1 MTQKDHFNALAAAVV
16 AAYQKESAAPAAL
29 VEKYSAMLDQAKAT
43 AKAAR
48 LAWDTAE
55 EKARKERAALLDK
68 TKGNAIDQ
76 VNQLRKQ
83 WKDEQ
88 EPPLVEAY
96 TQANEALKRAT
107 MLANF
112 AAIPFLSLQ
121 AVAILKIYAAFF
133 EAFPKAGTL
142 NRNSSRRDAI
152 QAYINQINPDFYY
165 WGNLKLLGA
174 EVRADPYNYEGQTTK
189 EQTAKALKSAESRR
203 AACMK
208 SESDIISRVDLIE
221 QAEKQLD
228 TFKATYEKSGRALR
242 NLMQGLFTQNETLD
256 KLKNISFY

>member
-55 EKARKERAALLDK
+55 EAARKERAALLDK
-68 TKGNAIDQ
+68 KDPDAFDL
-76 VNQLRKQ
+76 VNQMRAK
-83 WKDEQ
+83 WRDEE
-88 EPPLVEAY
+88 EPPLEDAY

-121 AVAILKIYAAFF
+121 AVAILKLYAAFF

-152 QAYINQINPDFYY
+152 QAYVNQINPDFYY
-165 WGNLKLLGA
+165 WGSLKLLGA
-174 EVRADPYNYEGQTTK
+174 EVRADPYSYEGQTTK
-189 EQTAKALKSAESRR
+189 EQTAKALESAESRR
-203 AACMK
+203 AACLK
-208 SESDIISRVDLIE
+208 SESDILSRVDLIE
-221 QAEKQLD
+221 QAEKQLA

-242 NLMQGLFTQNETLD
+242 NLMQGLFTQTETLD

>member
-29 VEKYSAMLDQAKAT
+29 VEKYSAMLDQAKEA

-48 LAWDTAE
+48 AAWDNAE
-55 EKARKERAALLDK
+55 EEARHERAALLDK
-68 TKGNAIDQ
+68 TKGDAIGQ
-76 VNQLRKQ
+76 VNQMRAK
-83 WKDEQ
+83 WKDEE
-88 EPPLVEAY
+88 EPPLVDAY

-133 EAFPKAGTL
+133 EAFPKAGKL
-142 NRNSSRRDAI
+142 NRDSSRRDMI
-152 QAYINQINPDFYY
+152 QGYIKEINPSFFY
-165 WGNLKLLGA
+165 WGSLKMLGA

-189 EQTAKALKSAESRR
+189 EQAAEALKNAESRH
-203 AACMK
+203 AACLK
-208 SESDIISRVDLIE
+208 TEADILSRVDLIE
-221 QAEKQLD
+221 QAEKQLA

-242 NLMQGLFTQNETLD
+242 QLMQGLFAVDETMD

>member
-55 EKARKERAALLDK
+55 EAARKERAALLDK

-96 TQANEALKRAT
+96 TQADEALKRAT

>member
-16 AAYQKESAAPAAL
+16 AAHPQESAAPAAL

-68 TKGNAIDQ
+68 KDPDAFDL
-76 VNQLRKQ
+76 VNQMRKQ

-96 TQANEALKRAT
+96 TQATEALKRAT

-121 AVAILKIYAAFF
+121 AVAILKLYAAFF

-142 NRNSSRRDAI
+142 NRNSSRRDMI
-152 QAYINQINPDFYY
+152 QGYIKEINPSFFW
-165 WGNLKLLGA
+165 WGSLKMLGA
-174 EVRADPYNYEGQTTK
+174 EVRVDPYNYEGQTTK
-189 EQTAKALKSAESRR
+189 EEAAKALESAESRH
-203 AACMK
+203 AACLK

-221 QAEKQLD
+221 RAEKQLA

-242 NLMQGLFTQNETLD
+242 NLMQGLFTQTETLD

>member
-55 EKARKERAALLDK
+55 EAARKERAALLDK

-76 VNQLRKQ
+76 VNQMRAK
-83 WKDEQ
+83 WRDEE
-88 EPPLVEAY
+88 EPPLEDAY

-142 NRNSSRRDAI
+142 NRNSSRRDMI
-152 QAYINQINPDFYY
+152 QGYIKEINPSFFY
-165 WGNLKLLGA
+165 WGSLKMLGA
-174 EVRADPYNYEGQTTK
+174 EVRADPYDYEGQTTK
-189 EQTAKALKSAESRR
+189 EQTSKALESAESRHT
-203 AACMK
+203 ACLK
-208 SESDIISRVDLIE
+208 SEADIISRVDLIE
-221 QAEKQLD
+221 QAEKQLAA
-228 TFKATYEKSGRALR
+228 FKATYEKSGRALR

-256 KLKNISFY
+256 KLKNIHFS

>member
-1 MTQKDHFNALAAAVV
+1 MLAASATT
-16 AAYQKESAAPAAL
+16 ALPAAPAAP
-29 VEKYSAMLDQAKAT
+29 ETKSA
-43 AKAAR
+43 AA
-48 LAWDTAE
+48 
-55 EKARKERAALLDK
+55 RAALLDK
-68 TKGNAIDQ
+68 KDPDAFDL
-76 VNQLRKQ
+76 VSQLRAK
-83 WKDEQ
+83 WRDEE
-88 EPPLVEAY
+88 EPPLEDAY
-96 TQANEALKRAT
+96 TQANEALKRVT

-133 EAFPKAGTL
+133 EAFPKVGKL
-142 NRNSSRRDAI
+142 NRDSSRRDMI
-152 QAYINQINPDFYY
+152 QGYIKEINPSFFY
-165 WGNLKLLGA
+165 WGSLKMLGA
-174 EVRADPYNYEGQTTK
+174 EVRADPYDYEGQTTK
-189 EQTAKALKSAESRR
+189 EQTAKALESAESRR

-242 NLMQGLFTQNETLD
+242 NLMQGLFTQTETLD

>member
-1 MTQKDHFNALAAAVV
+1 MTKKDHFNALAAAVV

-55 EKARKERAALLDK
+55 EAARKERAALMDK

-112 AAIPFLSLQ
+112 AAIPFFSLQ
-121 AVAILKIYAAFF
+121 AVAILKLYAAFF

-142 NRNSSRRDAI
+142 NRNSSRRELI
-152 QAYINQINPDFYY
+152 QEYIKQINPSFFW
-165 WGNLKLLGA
+165 WGSLKMLGA
-174 EVRADPYNYEGQTTK
+174 EVRVDPYNYEGQTTK
-189 EQTAKALKSAESRR
+189 EEAAKALESAESRH
-203 AACMK
+203 AACLK

-221 QAEKQLD
+221 QAEKQLA

-242 NLMQGLFTQNETLD
+242 NLMQGLFTQTETLD

>member
-1 MTQKDHFNALAAAVV
+1 MTKAEQFNALAAAVV

-68 TKGNAIDQ
+68 
-76 VNQLRKQ
+76 
-83 WKDEQ
+83 KDPDAFDLVSQMRAKWRDEE
-88 EPPLVEAY
+88 EPPLEDAY

-121 AVAILKIYAAFF
+121 AVAILKLYAAFF

-142 NRNSSRRDAI
+142 NRNSSRRDMI
-152 QAYINQINPDFYY
+152 QGYIKEINPSFFY
-165 WGNLKLLGA
+165 WGSLKMLGA
-174 EVRADPYNYEGQTTK
+174 EVRADPYDYEGQTTK
-189 EQTAKALKSAESRR
+189 EQTAKALESAESRR

>member
-29 VEKYSAMLDQAKAT
+29 VEKYSAILDQAKAA

-55 EKARKERAALLDK
+55 EAARKERAAILDK

-76 VNQLRKQ
+76 VNQMRKQ

-121 AVAILKIYAAFF
+121 AVAILKLYAAFF

-142 NRNSSRRDAI
+142 NRNSSRRELI
-152 QAYINQINPDFYY
+152 QEYIKQINPSFFW
-165 WGNLKLLGA
+165 WGSLKMLGA
-174 EVRADPYNYEGQTTK
+174 EMRVDPYNYEGQTTK
-189 EQTAKALKSAESRR
+189 EQTAKALESAESRH
-203 AACMK
+203 AACLK
-208 SESDIISRVDLIE
+208 SEADILSRVDLIE
-221 QAEKQLD
+221 QAEKQLA

>member
-1 MTQKDHFNALAAAVV
+1 MTQKDYFNTLAAAVV

-68 TKGNAIDQ
+68 TKGNAVDQ

-88 EPPLVEAY
+88 EPPLVDAY
-96 TQANEALKRAT
+96 TQANEALKRVT

-133 EAFPKAGTL
+133 EAHPKAGTL
-142 NRNSSRRDAI
+142 NRNSSRRDTI
-152 QAYINQINPDFYY
+152 QEYIKQINPSVFC
-165 WGNLKLLGA
+165 WGTLKLLGA

-189 EQTAKALKSAESRR
+189 EQTAKALEGAESRH

-242 NLMQGLFTQNETLD
+242 NLMQGLFTQNETLE

>member
-55 EKARKERAALLDK
+55 ETAREERAALLESKDPDAFDK
-68 TKGNAIDQ
+68 IHKMRA
-76 VNQLRKQ
+76 Q

-96 TQANEALKRAT
+96 GQANEALKRAT

-121 AVAILKIYAAFF
+121 AVAILKLYAAFF
-133 EAFPKAGTL
+133 EAFPKAGTM
-142 NRNSSRRDAI
+142 NRNSRRRDMI
-152 QAYINQINPDFYY
+152 QAYIKEITPGLFC
-165 WGNLKLLGA
+165 WGTLKLLGA

-189 EQTAKALKSAESRR
+189 EQTAKALESAESRR
-203 AACMK
+203 AACLK
-208 SESDIISRVDLIE
+208 NESDIISRVDLIE
-221 QAEKQLD
+221 QAEKQLA

-242 NLMQGLFTQNETLD
+242 DLMQGLFTQDETLD

>member
-1 MTQKDHFNALAAAVV
+1 MTQKDHFNAIAAAVV

-55 EKARKERAALLDK
+55 EAARKERAALLDK
-68 TKGNAIDQ
+68 
-76 VNQLRKQ
+76 
-83 WKDEQ
+83 KDPDAFDLVSQMRAKWRDEE
-88 EPPLVEAY
+88 EPPLEDAY

-121 AVAILKIYAAFF
+121 AVAILKLYAAFF

-142 NRNSSRRDAI
+142 NRNSSRRDMI
-152 QAYINQINPDFYY
+152 QGYIKEINPSFFY
-165 WGNLKLLGA
+165 WGSLKMLGA
-174 EVRADPYNYEGQTTK
+174 EVRADPYDYEGQTTK
-189 EQTAKALKSAESRR
+189 EQTAKALESAESRR

>member
-1 MTQKDHFNALAAAVV
+1 
-16 AAYQKESAAPAAL
+16 
-29 VEKYSAMLDQAKAT
+29 
-43 AKAAR
+43 
-48 LAWDTAE
+48 
-55 EKARKERAALLDK
+55 
-68 TKGNAIDQ
+68 
-76 VNQLRKQ
+76 
-83 WKDEQ
+83 
-88 EPPLVEAY
+88 
-96 TQANEALKRAT
+96 

-133 EAFPKAGTL
+133 EAFPKAGKL
-142 NRNSSRRDAI
+142 NRDSSRRDMI
-152 QAYINQINPDFYY
+152 QGYIKEINPSFFY
-165 WGNLKLLGA
+165 WGSLKMLGA
-174 EVRADPYNYEGQTTK
+174 EVRADPYDYEGQTTK
-189 EQTAKALKSAESRR
+189 EQTAKALESAESRR

>member
-29 VEKYSAMLDQAKAT
+29 VEKYSALLDQAKAT

-55 EKARKERAALLDK
+55 EAARKERAALLDK
-68 TKGNAIDQ
+68 KDPDAFDL
-76 VNQLRKQ
+76 VNQMRAK
-83 WKDEQ
+83 WRDEE
-88 EPPLVEAY
+88 EPPLEDAY

-142 NRNSSRRDAI
+142 NRNSSRRDMI
-152 QAYINQINPDFYY
+152 QGYIKEINPSFFF
-165 WGNLKLLGA
+165 WGNLKMLGA

-189 EQTAKALKSAESRR
+189 EETAKALESAESRR
-203 AACMK
+203 AACLK
-208 SESDIISRVDLIE
+208 SEADILSRVDLIE
-221 QAEKQLD
+221 QAEKQLA

>member
-68 TKGNAIDQ
+68 
-76 VNQLRKQ
+76 
-83 WKDEQ
+83 KDPDAFDLVSQMRAKWRDEE
-88 EPPLVEAY
+88 EPPLEDAY

-121 AVAILKIYAAFF
+121 AVAILKLYAAFF

-142 NRNSSRRDAI
+142 NRNSSRRDMI
-152 QAYINQINPDFYY
+152 QGYIKEINPSFFY
-165 WGNLKLLGA
+165 WGSLKMLGA

-189 EQTAKALKSAESRR
+189 EEAAKALESAESRHT
-203 AACMK
+203 ACLK
-208 SESDIISRVDLIE
+208 SEADIISRVDLIE
-221 QAEKQLD
+221 QAEKQLAA
-228 TFKATYEKSGRALR
+228 FKATYEKSGRALR
-242 NLMQGLFTQNETLD
+242 NLMQGLFTQTETLD

>member
-55 EKARKERAALLDK
+55 EAARKERAALLDK
-68 TKGNAIDQ
+68 KAPDAFDL
-76 VNQLRKQ
+76 VNQMRAK
-83 WKDEQ
+83 WRDEE
-88 EPPLVEAY
+88 EPPLEDAY

-142 NRNSSRRDAI
+142 NRDSSRRDMI
-152 QAYINQINPDFYY
+152 QGYIKEINPSFFY
-165 WGNLKLLGA
+165 WGSLKMLGA
-174 EVRADPYNYEGQTTK
+174 EVRADPYDYEGQTTK
-189 EQTAKALKSAESRR
+189 EQTSKALENAESRR
-203 AACMK
+203 AACLK

-221 QAEKQLD
+221 QAEKQLAK
-228 TFKATYEKSGRALR
+228 FKATYEKSGAALR
-242 NLMQGLFTQNETLD
+242 TLMNGLYTQNETLD
-256 KLKNISFY
+256 KLKNIHFS

>member
-1 MTQKDHFNALAAAVV
+1 MTQKDHFNTLAAAVV

-55 EKARKERAALLDK
+55 EAARKERAALLDK

-142 NRNSSRRDAI
+142 NRDSSRRELI
-152 QAYINQINPDFYY
+152 QGYIKEINPSFFW
-165 WGNLKLLGA
+165 WGSLKMLGA
-174 EVRADPYNYEGQTTK
+174 EVRVDPYNYEGQTTK
-189 EQTAKALKSAESRR
+189 EEAAKALESAESRH
-203 AACMK
+203 AACLK

-221 QAEKQLD
+221 QAEKQLA

-242 NLMQGLFTQNETLD
+242 NLMQGLFTQTETLD

>member
-16 AAYQKESAAPAAL
+16 AAYHKESATPAAL
-29 VEKYSAMLDQAKAT
+29 VEKYSALLDQAKAT

-55 EKARKERAALLDK
+55 EAARKERAALLEK
-68 TKGNAIDQ
+68 TKGNAVDQ

-165 WGNLKLLGA
+165 WGSLKLLGA
-174 EVRADPYNYEGQTTK
+174 EVSADPYNYEGQTTK
-189 EQTAKALKSAESRR
+189 EEAAKALESAESRR
-203 AACMK
+203 ATCLK

-256 KLKNISFY
+256 RMKNISFY

>member
-55 EKARKERAALLDK
+55 EAARKERAALLDK

-152 QAYINQINPDFYY
+152 QAYINQINPSFFY
-165 WGNLKLLGA
+165 WGSLKMLGA
-174 EVRADPYNYEGQTTK
+174 EVRADPYDYEGQTTK
-189 EQTAKALKSAESRR
+189 EETAKALESAERR
-203 AACMK
+203 HTACLK
-208 SESDIISRVDLIE
+208 SEADIISRVDLIE
-221 QAEKQLD
+221 QAEKQLAA
-228 TFKATYEKSGRALR
+228 FKATYEKSGRALR

>member
-29 VEKYSAMLDQAKAT
+29 VEKYSALLDQAKAT

-55 EKARKERAALLDK
+55 EAARKERAALLDK
-68 TKGNAIDQ
+68 KDPDAFDL
-76 VNQLRKQ
+76 VNQMRAK
-83 WKDEQ
+83 WRDEE
-88 EPPLVEAY
+88 EPPLEDAY

-121 AVAILKIYAAFF
+121 AVAILKLYAAFF

-142 NRNSSRRDAI
+142 NRNSSRRELI
-152 QAYINQINPDFYY
+152 QEYIKQINPSFFW
-165 WGNLKLLGA
+165 WGSLKMLGA

-189 EQTAKALKSAESRR
+189 EETAKALESAESRH
-203 AACMK
+203 AACLK
-208 SESDIISRVDLIE
+208 TEADILSRVDLIE
-221 QAEKQLD
+221 QAEKQLA

>member
-68 TKGNAIDQ
+68 
-76 VNQLRKQ
+76 
-83 WKDEQ
+83 KDPDAFDLVSQMRAKWRDEE
-88 EPPLVEAY
+88 EPPLEDAY

-121 AVAILKIYAAFF
+121 AVAILKLYAAFF

-142 NRNSSRRDAI
+142 NRNSSRRDMI
-152 QAYINQINPDFYY
+152 QGYIKEINPSFFY
-165 WGNLKLLGA
+165 WGSLKMLGA

-189 EQTAKALKSAESRR
+189 EEAAKALESAESRHT
-203 AACMK
+203 ACLK
-208 SESDIISRVDLIE
+208 SEADIISRVDLIE
-221 QAEKQLD
+221 QAEKQLAK
-228 TFKATYEKSGRALR
+228 FKATYEKSGAALR
-242 NLMQGLFTQNETLD
+242 TLMQGLFTQNETLD
-256 KLKNISFY
+256 KLKNIHFS

>member
-55 EKARKERAALLDK
+55 EAARKERAALLDK

-142 NRNSSRRDAI
+142 NRDSSRRELI
-152 QAYINQINPDFYY
+152 QQYIKQINPSFFY
-165 WGNLKLLGA
+165 WGRLKLLGA
-174 EVRADPYNYEGQTTK
+174 EVSADPYNYEGQTTK
-189 EQTAKALKSAESRR
+189 EQAAEALKNAESRH
-203 AACMK
+203 ATCLK
-208 SESDIISRVDLIE
+208 SESDIINRVDLIE
-221 QAEKQLD
+221 QAEKQLA

-242 NLMQGLFTQNETLD
+242 QLMQGLFTVDETMD
-256 KLKNISFY
+256 TLKNISFY

>member
-1 MTQKDHFNALAAAVV
+1 MTQKDHFNALAAVVV

-55 EKARKERAALLDK
+55 EAARKERAALLDK
-68 TKGNAIDQ
+68 KDPDAFDL
-76 VNQLRKQ
+76 VNQMRAK
-83 WKDEQ
+83 WRDEE
-88 EPPLVEAY
+88 EPPLEDAY

-142 NRNSSRRDAI
+142 NRNSSRRDMI
-152 QAYINQINPDFYY
+152 QAYIKDINPSFFY
-165 WGNLKLLGA
+165 WGSLKMLGA
-174 EVRADPYNYEGQTTK
+174 EVRADPYDYEGQTTK
-189 EQTAKALKSAESRR
+189 EQTSKALESAESRH
-203 AACMK
+203 AGCLK

-221 QAEKQLD
+221 QAEKQLAK
-228 TFKATYEKSGRALR
+228 FNATYEKSCRSLST
-242 NLMQGLFTQNETLD
+242 LMQGLFTQNETLD

>member
-55 EKARKERAALLDK
+55 EAARKERAALLDK
-68 TKGNAIDQ
+68 TKGDAIDQ

-88 EPPLVEAY
+88 EPPLVDAY
-96 TQANEALKRAT
+96 TQANEALKRAE
-107 MLANF
+107 MLANLT
-112 AAIPFLSLQ
+112 AIPLLNLQ
-121 AVAILKIYAAFF
+121 AVAILKLYAAFF
-133 EAFPKAGTL
+133 EAFPKVTTL
-142 NRNSSRRDAI
+142 NRSGSRREII
-152 QAYINQINPDFYY
+152 QEYIKQIDPKFFY
-165 WGNLKLLGA
+165 WGSLKLYGA
-174 EVRADPYNYEGQTTK
+174 EVRADPYSYEGTTTK
-189 EQTAKALKSAESRR
+189 EKAAEALQSAEQRHERCLKSEA
-203 AACMK
+203 
-208 SESDIISRVDLIE
+208 DILNRVGLIL
-221 QAEKQLD
+221 QAQKQMQA
-228 TFKATYEKSGRALR
+228 FKTTYEKSGRALR
-242 NLMQGLFTQNETLD
+242 QLMQGLFTVDETMD

>member
-55 EKARKERAALLDK
+55 EAARKERAALLDK
-68 TKGNAIDQ
+68 KNPDAFDL
-76 VNQLRKQ
+76 VNQMRAK
-83 WKDEQ
+83 WRDEE
-88 EPPLVEAY
+88 EPPLEDAY

-133 EAFPKAGTL
+133 EAFPKAGKL
-142 NRNSSRRDAI
+142 NRDSSRRDMI
-152 QAYINQINPDFYY
+152 QGYIKEINPSFFY
-165 WGNLKLLGA
+165 WGSLKMLGA

-189 EQTAKALKSAESRR
+189 EQTAESLKSAESRYI
-203 AACMK
+203 ASLKTEA
-208 SESDIISRVDLIE
+208 DILSRVDIIE
-221 QAEKQLD
+221 QAEKQLA

-242 NLMQGLFTQNETLD
+242 NLMQGLFTQAETLD

>member
-96 TQANEALKRAT
+96 TQANEALKRVT

-142 NRNSSRRDAI
+142 NRNSSRRDMI
-152 QAYINQINPDFYY
+152 QGYIKEINPSFFY
-165 WGNLKLLGA
+165 WGSLKMLGA

-189 EQTAKALKSAESRR
+189 EEAAKALESAESRR

-242 NLMQGLFTQNETLD
+242 NLMQGLFTQNDTLD

>member
-55 EKARKERAALLDK
+55 EAARKERAALLDK
-68 TKGNAIDQ
+68 KDPDAFDL
-76 VNQLRKQ
+76 VNQMRAK
-83 WKDEQ
+83 WRDEE
-88 EPPLVEAY
+88 EPPLEDAY
-96 TQANEALKRAT
+96 TQANEALNRAT

-142 NRNSSRRDAI
+142 NRDSSRRDMI
-152 QAYINQINPDFYY
+152 QGYIKEINPSFFF
-165 WGNLKLLGA
+165 WGNLKMLGA
-174 EVRADPYNYEGQTTK
+174 EVRADPYDYEGKTTK
-189 EQTAKALKSAESRR
+189 EQTAKALESAESRR
-203 AACMK
+203 AACLK
-208 SESDIISRVDLIE
+208 TEADILSRVDIIE
-221 QAEKQLD
+221 QAEKQLA

-256 KLKNISFY
+256 RLKNISFF

>member
-1 MTQKDHFNALAAAVV
+1 MTQKEQYQKLAAAIV
-16 AAYQKESAAPAAL
+16 AEYQKESAAPAAL

-55 EKARKERAALLDK
+55 EAARKERAALLDK
-68 TKGNAIDQ
+68 TKGDAIGQ
-76 VNQLRKQ
+76 VNQMRAK
-83 WKDEQ
+83 WKDEE
-88 EPPLVEAY
+88 EPPLVDAY

-142 NRNSSRRDAI
+142 NRDSSRRDMI
-152 QAYINQINPDFYY
+152 QGYIKEINPSFFY
-165 WGNLKLLGA
+165 WGSLKMLGA
-174 EVRADPYNYEGQTTK
+174 EVRADPYSYEGQTTK
-189 EQTAKALKSAESRR
+189 EQTAKALESAESRR
-203 AACMK
+203 AACLK
-208 SESDIISRVDLIE
+208 SESDIINRVGLIL
-221 QAEKQLD
+221 QAQKQMQA
-228 TFKATYEKSGRALR
+228 FKETYEKSGRALR
-242 NLMQGLFTQNETLD
+242 QLMQGLFAVDETMD

>member
-1 MTQKDHFNALAAAVV
+1 MTQKGHFNALAAAVV

-55 EKARKERAALLDK
+55 EAARKERAALLDK
-68 TKGNAIDQ
+68 KDPDAFDL
-76 VNQLRKQ
+76 VNQMRAK
-83 WKDEQ
+83 WRDEE
-88 EPPLVEAY
+88 EPPLEDAY

-121 AVAILKIYAAFF
+121 AVSILKIYAAFF
-133 EAFPKAGTL
+133 EAFPKVTTL
-142 NRNSSRRDAI
+142 NRDSSRRDMI
-152 QAYINQINPDFYY
+152 QGYIKEINPSFFY
-165 WGNLKLLGA
+165 WGSLKMLGA

-189 EQTAKALKSAESRR
+189 EQTAKALESAESRR
-203 AACMK
+203 VACLK

-221 QAEKQLD
+221 QAEKQLA

-242 NLMQGLFTQNETLD
+242 DLMQGLFTQNETLD

>member
-29 VEKYSAMLDQAKAT
+29 VEKYSALLDQAKAT

-48 LAWDTAE
+48 IAWDTAE
-55 EKARKERAALLDK
+55 EAARKERAALLDK
-68 TKGNAIDQ
+68 KDPDAFDL
-76 VNQLRKQ
+76 VNQMRAK
-83 WKDEQ
+83 WRDEE
-88 EPPLVEAY
+88 EPPLEDAY

-121 AVAILKIYAAFF
+121 AVAILKLYAAFF
-133 EAFPKAGTL
+133 EAFPKAGSL
-142 NRNSSRRDAI
+142 NRSSSRRELI
-152 QAYINQINPDFYY
+152 QEYIKQINPSFFW
-165 WGNLKLLGA
+165 WGSLKMLGA
-174 EVRADPYNYEGQTTK
+174 EVRVDPYNYEGQTTK
-189 EQTAKALKSAESRR
+189 EEAAKALESAESRH
-203 AACMK
+203 AACLK

-221 QAEKQLD
+221 QAEKQLA

-242 NLMQGLFTQNETLD
+242 NLMQGLFTQTETLD
-256 KLKNISFY
+256 KLKKISFY